1 MVTPDVCFV
10 ESVGRVTA
18 SISTPLHRAYSG
30 GLEGAHPPPEPQGS
44 GVPVVASPGP
54 CGLTCRVFLLASRGP
69 PAIPLLMP
77 CQLGVGQGGMYL
89 VHASP
94 GDSI

>member
-1 MVTPDVCFV
+1 M
-10 ESVGRVTA
+10 SVLWNQWAECRRPSQSLCIEPTQEA
-18 SISTPLHRAYSG
+18 LRELI
-30 GLEGAHPPPEPQGS
+30 PPAEPQGS
-44 GVPVVASPGP
+44 GVAVASPGP
-54 CGLTCRVFLLASRGP
+54 RGVTRRVFLLASRGP

-94 GDSI
+94 GDSIQ